1 MMRGS
6 YHIETSPLTCT
17 TNQGTG
23 FYMVGTSVMKEF
35 MLMSGK
41 SRNVFYTTLPK
52 FWTYFQNIGLFLSE
66 RGYLNPQKQAFKK
79 WDCVCAGVMWVNIFG
94 QKCLFVWYNLI

>member
-6 YHIETSPLTCT
+6 YHIETSPLICT
-17 TNQGTG
+17 TNQWTS
-23 FYMVGTSVMKEF
+23 FYMIGTSVMKELL
-35 MLMSGK
+35 LMSGK
-41 SRNVFYTTLPK
+41 SRIVFYATLAK

-79 WDCVCAGVMWVNIFG
+79 WDCVSAGVMWVNTFC